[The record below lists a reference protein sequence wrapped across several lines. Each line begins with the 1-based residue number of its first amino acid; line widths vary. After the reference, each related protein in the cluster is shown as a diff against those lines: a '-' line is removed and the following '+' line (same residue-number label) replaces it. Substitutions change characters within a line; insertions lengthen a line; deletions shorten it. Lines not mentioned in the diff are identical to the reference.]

1 MGNEVLNRS
10 PLCISK
16 ISECIL
22 KLSEVGNIGIQLPG
36 VGQVLVHIIEVSQD
50 DISPEDEIVQ
60 GLGIPVQL
68 PIALIE
74 FQKQGHPP
82 GRLRPADLE
91 EELVHCQHLRGN
103 HRNRRR
109 VFPDRIGE
117 VFPEEDHRPPVRENE
132 AFP

>member
-1 MGNEVLNRS
+1 MFNRS

-117 VFPEEDHRPPVRENE
+117 VFPEEDHRSPVRENE